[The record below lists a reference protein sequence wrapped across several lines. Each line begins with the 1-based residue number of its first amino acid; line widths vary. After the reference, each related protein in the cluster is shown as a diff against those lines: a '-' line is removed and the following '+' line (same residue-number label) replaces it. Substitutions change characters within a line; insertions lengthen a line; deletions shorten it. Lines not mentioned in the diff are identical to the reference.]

1 MAIEHRLGEI
11 TATPAQA
18 APALRAMVH
27 TLLFVRAPRPVDP
40 TEGQCVQFNLTYARC
55 GGGPEDDR
63 LVDRAIDGFLRPL
76 AAALPAPAPAP
87 LPGAA
92 AAEGG
97 VLHSSEKSHQQQD
110 QSTPKGC
117 LTVSF
122 FEKKKKK
129 GWFNT
134 TEERM
139 VFEKWF
145 FPIALV
151 PQSSRNPQIEQQ
163 AAEDNL
169 KRQICKI
176 FEIVNGAIDHI
187 PSVEYYFEIAAQ
199 KLRRSS
205 TAVAA
210 GTSRGGLTAGG
221 GQQAAP
227 SLFPPQMAGGGG
239 ARSDRW
245 GGGGS
250 GGGGT
255 VV

>member
-1 MAIEHRLGEI
+1 
-11 TATPAQA
+11 
-18 APALRAMVH
+18 ALR
-27 TLLFVRAPRPVDP
+27 RRPRGRP
-40 TEGQCVQFNLTYARC
+40 AR
-55 GGGPEDDR
+55 GPGHR
-63 LVDRAIDGFLRPL
+63 R
-76 AAALPAPAPAP
+76 LPAPAGRRPARTRTRAARRCGGRGRGEA
-87 LPGAA
+87 GAA
-92 AAEGG
+92 AGGG

-227 SLFPPQMAGGGG
+227 SLLPPQMAGG
-239 ARSDRW
+239 
-245 GGGGS
+245 
-250 GGGGT
+250 
-255 VV
+255 

>member
-76 AAALPAPAPAP
+76 AGALPAPAPVP
-87 LPGAA
+87 PGAA

-129 GWFNT
+129 AS
-134 TEERM
+134 RA
-139 VFEKWF
+139 
-145 FPIALV
+145 ALV
-151 PQSSRNPQIEQQ
+151 H
-163 AAEDNL
+163 
-169 KRQICKI
+169 K
-176 FEIVNGAIDHI
+176 HI
-187 PSVEYYFEIAAQ
+187 
-199 KLRRSS
+199 
-205 TAVAA
+205 
-210 GTSRGGLTAGG
+210 
-221 GQQAAP
+221 
-227 SLFPPQMAGGGG
+227 
-239 ARSDRW
+239 
-245 GGGGS
+245 
-250 GGGGT
+250 
-255 VV
+255 